1 MTRFCCAKDL
11 SWKPSMTN
19 SGYKLFRIISVKY
32 ILKTLLY
39 MNYSLLLQ
47 KVTLSKQ
54 VAGLL

>member
-1 MTRFCCAKDL
+1 M
-11 SWKPSMTN
+11 
-19 SGYKLFRIISVKY
+19 ISVKY

-47 KVTLSKQ
+47 KVTQSKK

>member
-1 MTRFCCAKDL
+1 M
-11 SWKPSMTN
+11 
-19 SGYKLFRIISVKY
+19 ISVKC

-47 KVTLSKQ
+47 KVTQSKQ

>member
-1 MTRFCCAKDL
+1 M
-11 SWKPSMTN
+11 
-19 SGYKLFRIISVKY
+19 ISVKY

-39 MNYSLLLQ
+39 MNYFLLLQ

>member
-1 MTRFCCAKDL
+1 M
-11 SWKPSMTN
+11 
-19 SGYKLFRIISVKY
+19 ISVKY